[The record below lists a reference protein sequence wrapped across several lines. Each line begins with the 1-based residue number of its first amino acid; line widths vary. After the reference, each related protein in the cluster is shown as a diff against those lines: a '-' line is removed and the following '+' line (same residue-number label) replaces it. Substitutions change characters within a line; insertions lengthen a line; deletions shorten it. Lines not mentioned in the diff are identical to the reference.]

1 MDTSTPIWQH
11 ASFTAPVNFILDAR
25 IVEYDI
31 EKANISVLLD
41 SGVISEQQYNMYYAM
56 DKMEREIAIGKLQLK
71 DKKVTDMLKL
81 GITKARKHLC
91 ERLNLDYTNV
101 LSIKND
107 AIFIISSGFDLG
119 LDVIQVSPHVR
130 FRRKGVFRSYY
141 KLARKEFFYDFNPIT
156 RQHIID
162 IKGLGDYA
170 IGLQNDF
177 MIAELCNL
185 FYTALSNSPRVALI
199 ELTKFY
205 NSYMNKE
212 LPIEFYRR
220 LDSNCR
226 YDLNDISEYA
236 RFQAD
241 YLIFKDKRNIDVSYN
256 AKLLSVLS
264 QYFVSAALTP

>member
-1 MDTSTPIWQH
+1 MDKPLWEHT
-11 ASFTAPVNFILDAR
+11 SFTSPANYILDAR

-41 SGVISEQQYNMYYAM
+41 SGIITEEQYNMYYAM

-71 DKKVTDMLKL
+71 NRKVSDMLKL

-107 AIFIISSGFDLG
+107 AIFVLSSGFDLG
-119 LDVIQVSPHVR
+119 LDYIQVSPHVR

-141 KLARKEFFYDFNPIT
+141 KLARKEFFYDYNPIS
-156 RQHIID
+156 RQHVID

-170 IGLQNDF
+170 IGLQNNF
-177 MIAELCNL
+177 MIAKFCDL
-185 FYTALSNSPRVALI
+185 FYIALSKGSRAALV

-205 NSYMNKE
+205 NSYMSKE
-212 LPIEFYRR
+212 LPINYYRR

-226 YDLNDISEYA
+226 YDLINVSEYA
-236 RFQAD
+236 NYQAD
-241 YLIFKDKRNIDVSYN
+241 YLLLEDKRNIDIGYN
-256 AKLLSVLS
+256 AKLLATLS
-264 QYFVSAALTP
+264 QYYVNAALTGQ